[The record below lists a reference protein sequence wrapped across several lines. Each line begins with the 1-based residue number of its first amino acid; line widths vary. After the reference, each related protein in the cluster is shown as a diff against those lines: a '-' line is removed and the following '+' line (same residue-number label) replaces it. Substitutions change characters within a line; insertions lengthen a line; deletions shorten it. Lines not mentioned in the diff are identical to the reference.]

1 MNYEFM
7 IKNNKYIIICLYLI
21 TLFVTPS
28 CGTSKP
34 GATYATVEQAEKARA
49 KDKKA
54 AQKLAKKKEKKA
66 KKEFW
71 KKQSKEARKRV
82 KQTEKRH
89 KREARKKR
97 RNRSV
102 F

>member
-1 MNYEFM
+1 MKDEFM
-7 IKNNKYIIICLYLI
+7 INKNKYIIIFIYLF
-21 TLFVTPS
+21 TLFVIPS

-34 GATYATVEQAEKARA
+34 GQTYATVEAAEKARA

-54 AQKLAKKKEKKA
+54 AQKIAKKKEKKA

-89 KREARKKR
+89 KKEARKKR
-97 RNRSV
+97 RKRG
-102 F
+102 FF